1 MDDAETVTKAEVP
14 SAGTQKPLQEHTYS
28 AKSDDQPQHQLVE
41 RWLSLNDLCLTPPSV
56 AGKNKSISEG
66 QLTLTNKVTL
76 MSSMY
81 KRVFWFDFQIFIRV
95 FRNGM

>member
-1 MDDAETVTKAEVP
+1 MWFLTRVVAETVIKAEAP

-41 RWLSLNDLCLTPPSV
+41 RWFKRPLSTPPSV

-66 QLTLTNKVTL
+66 QLTLTNNNHPDVL
-76 MSSMY
+76 Q
-81 KRVFWFDFQIFIRV
+81 V
-95 FRNGM
+95 